1 MFKSISILLI
11 FFLLTTFGCQEKP
24 EYKSELTEISAEKLR
39 DKIRGGLLGQILG
52 NLNGIPHEM
61 DYIDEPGNVKNYI
74 PALPNG
80 ARTDDDTDFEWVYI
94 KVMQDENTIFLSP
107 ERLAALWKERINSGI
122 WCSNRYSRYLMDLGI
137 NPPLTSSF
145 VLNPWADFNISGQF
159 ICETFGLLAPGMPQT
174 ASKIGLNYT
183 RITID
188 LEPAQ
193 TTQLFCTMISTAF
206 FEEDIQT
213 ILEAGISALDMNS
226 ELRSIISDV
235 RNWHEQYPDNWRETR
250 RLLRDKYTKFGGE
263 MRDKNGYELN
273 TAATIAAL
281 LYGEGDFIKT
291 LTTAFNFGWDADN
304 TAATAGT
311 IVGVIK
317 GHRWMMGQNWQI
329 VDRYHNTKRENMPED
344 ETITS
349 FADRVIDLAE
359 KVIIQNG
366 GKRSFRNGKPVF
378 YIATEGPENVE
389 PLSDMAKKTKMMK
402 NQLGP
407 EIEKIIA
414 TGSDEQAMARSAYIA
429 ICTDMAAELKE
440 KYPENWEKSLESLTA
455 YWRVMQNIFYDDE
468 VPRVLPLREKA
479 LAAGLKKPTAQRDV
493 W

>member
-1 MFKSISILLI
+1 M
-11 FFLLTTFGCQEKP
+11 
-24 EYKSELTEISAEKLR
+24 SESDLTEISAEQLR
-39 DKIRGGLLGQILG
+39 DKIRGGLLGQMLG
-52 NLNGIPHEM
+52 NLNGIQHEM
-61 DYIDEPGNVKNYI
+61 QYIDEPGNVKDYT

-80 ARTDDDTDFEWVYI
+80 ARTDDDTDFEWVYV
-94 KVMQDENTIFLSP
+94 KVMQDENTIFLSSD
-107 ERLAALWKERINSGI
+107 RLAKLWKERINRGI

-137 NPPLTSSF
+137 NPPMTSNF

-159 ICETFGLLAPGMPQT
+159 ICETFGLMAPGMPQT
-174 ASKIGLNYT
+174 ASRIGLNFT

-193 TTQLFCTMISTAF
+193 TTQLFCTMISSAF
-206 FEEDIQT
+206 FYSNIDT
-213 ILEAGISALDMNS
+213 ILDRGLTAIDPKS
-226 ELRSIISDV
+226 ELREIINDV
-235 RNWHEQYPDNWRETR
+235 RKWYHANKDDWRKT
-250 RLLRDKYTKFGGE
+250 RLLVKEKYTKHGGG

-281 LYGEGDFIKT
+281 LYGQGDFVKT
-291 LTTAFNFGWDADN
+291 LITAFNFGWDADN

-317 GHRWMMGQNWQI
+317 GYRWMMSQDWKI

-359 KVIIQNG
+359 RVIIKNG
-366 GKRSFRNGKPVF
+366 GKRVILNGKPV
-378 YIATEGPENVE
+378 YKIKAEKPENVE
-389 PLSDMAKKTKMMK
+389 PLSDVVQTAEEMKKEMGSE
-402 NQLGP
+402 L
-407 EIEKIIA
+407 EKIIVE
-414 TGSDEQAMARSAYIA
+414 GVNEQDLARSAYIA
-429 ICTDMAAELKE
+429 ICIDLAPELKE
-440 KYPENWEKSLESLTA
+440 KYPDNWGKALNALTS

-479 LAAGLKKPTAQRDV
+479 LTAGLKRPVAQRDV

>member
-1 MFKSISILLI
+1 MKNIFKITIVI
-11 FFLLTTFGCQEKP
+11 VFLCLSCNGVPDSGK
-24 EYKSELTEISAEKLR
+24 ELTEISAEELR
-39 DKIRGGLLGQILG
+39 DKIRGGLLGQMLG

-61 DYIDEPGNVKNYI
+61 QYIDQPGIVTEYI
-74 PALPNG
+74 PDLPNG
-80 ARTDDDTDFEWVYI
+80 AQTDDDTDFEWVYV
-94 KVMQDENTIFLSP
+94 KVMQDDNEIFLSP
-107 ERLAALWKERINSGI
+107 ERLAALWKERINRGI

-137 NPPLTSSF
+137 DPPMTSNF

-159 ICETFGLLAPGMPQT
+159 ICETFGLMAPGMPQT
-174 ASKIGLNYT
+174 ASRIGLNFT

-193 TTQLFCTMISTAF
+193 TTQLFCTMISSAF
-206 FEEDIQT
+206 FYSAIDT
-213 ILEAGISALDMNS
+213 ILDLGLAAIDPKS
-226 ELRSIISDV
+226 ELREIISDV
-235 RNWHEQYPDNWRETR
+235 RNWHQTNKGDWRKTR
-250 RLLRDKYTKFGGE
+250 QLVKEKYTRYGGG

-281 LYGEGDFIKT
+281 LYGQGDFVKT
-291 LTTAFNFGWDADN
+291 LITAFNFGWDADN

-317 GHRWMMGQNWQI
+317 GYRWMMSQDWKI

-359 KVIIQNG
+359 KVIISNG
-366 GKRSFRNGKPVF
+366 GQRISPNGRPV
-378 YIATEGPENVE
+378 YQIKTENPDNVE
-389 PLSDMAKKTKMMK
+389 PLSDLVQTAEEMRKTMRSE
-402 NQLGP
+402 L
-407 EIEKIIA
+407 EKVIIDG
-414 TGSDEQAMARSAYIA
+414 TNEQDLARTAYIA
-429 ICTDMAAELKE
+429 ICIDLAPELKE
-440 KYPENWEKSLESLTA
+440 KYPEKWNIALIALTS

-479 LAAGLKKPTAQRDV
+479 ISAGLKKPPSQRDV

>member
-1 MFKSISILLI
+1 MRNILKLIVVILWLCISCSEVPDA
-11 FFLLTTFGCQEKP
+11 GN
-24 EYKSELTEISAEKLR
+24 ELTEVSAEQLR
-39 DKIRGGLLGQILG
+39 DKIRGGLLGQMLG

-61 DYIDEPGNVKNYI
+61 DYIDEPGNVQEYT

-80 ARTDDDTDFEWVYI
+80 ARTDDDTDFEWVYV
-94 KVMQDENTIFLSP
+94 KVMQDENTIYLSP
-107 ERLAALWKERINSGI
+107 ERMADLWKERINSGI

-137 NPPLTSSF
+137 HPPLTSNF
-145 VLNPWADFNISGQF
+145 ALNPWADFNISGQF
-159 ICETFGLLAPGMPQT
+159 ICETFGLMAPGMPQT
-174 ASKIGLNYT
+174 ASKIGLNFT

-206 FEEDIQT
+206 FKDDINE
-213 ILEAGISALDMNS
+213 ILDDGLAALDAKS
-226 ELRSIISDV
+226 ELREIISDV
-235 RNWHEQYPDNWRETR
+235 KDWYHQYPQDWRITR
-250 RLLRDKYTKFGGE
+250 QLVKEKYTKYNGE
-263 MRDKNGYELN
+263 MRDRNGYELN

-281 LYGEGDFIKT
+281 LYGDGDFVQT
-291 LTTAFNFGWDADN
+291 LMTAFNFGWDADN

-317 GHRWMMGQNWQI
+317 GYRWMMAQGWKI

-359 KVIIQNG
+359 RIIING
-366 GKRSFRNGKPVF
+366 EGKRILKDGNPV
-378 YIATEGPENVE
+378 YMIAIEKPENVE
-389 PLSDMAKKTKMMK
+389 PLQDMNQKIEAMKKTMGPGIK
-402 NQLGP
+402 NT
-407 EIEKIIA
+407 IA
-414 TGSDEQAMARSAYIA
+414 KGGSEQDLARSAYIA
-429 ICTDMAAELKE
+429 ICIDLAKELKSE
-440 KYPENWEKSLESLTA
+440 YPENWDKALAALTS
-455 YWRVMQNIFYDDE
+455 YWKVLQNIYYDDE

-479 LAAGLKKPTAQRDV
+479 NAAGLKKPPAQRDV

>member
-1 MFKSISILLI
+1 MKIIISIGILLLFTI
-11 FFLLTTFGCQEKP
+11 SCQENQ
-24 EYKSELTEISAEKLR
+24 KSKSDFSEISAEQLR

-61 DYIDEPGNVKNYI
+61 QYIEEPGNVQNYT
-74 PALPNG
+74 PSLPNG
-80 ARTDDDTDFEWVYI
+80 ARTDDDTDFEWVYV

-107 ERLAALWKERINSGI
+107 DRLTELWKERINRGI

-137 NPPLTSSF
+137 KPPLTSNF

-159 ICETFGLLAPGMPQT
+159 ICETFGLMAPGMPQT
-174 ASKIGLNYT
+174 ASRIGLNYT

-206 FEEDIQT
+206 FSDEIQM
-213 ILEAGISALDMNS
+213 ILDAGLEALDPKS
-226 ELRSIISDV
+226 EIRNIITDV
-235 RNWHEQYPDNWRETR
+235 RNWYIKYPEDWRMTR
-250 RLLRDKYTKFGGE
+250 RLVQEKYTRFGGK
-263 MRDKNGYELN
+263 MRDRNGFELN

-281 LYGEGDFIKT
+281 LYGQGDFIKT
-291 LTTAFNFGWDADN
+291 LVSAFNFGWDADN

-317 GHRWMMGQNWQI
+317 GYRWMMSQGWQI

-359 KVIIQNG
+359 KVIVKNG
-366 GKRSFRNGKPVF
+366 GK
-378 YIATEGPENVE
+378 
-389 PLSDMAKKTKMMK
+389 
-402 NQLGP
+402 
-407 EIEKIIA
+407 KIYHD
-414 TGSDEQAMARSAYIA
+414 G
-429 ICTDMAAELKE
+429 
-440 KYPENWEKSLESLTA
+440 
-455 YWRVMQNIFYDDE
+455 
-468 VPRVLPLREKA
+468 
-479 LAAGLKKPTAQRDV
+479 
-493 W
+493 

>member
-1 MFKSISILLI
+1 MRRFLKLAILMFLLSISCNKKVDIESGL
-11 FFLLTTFGCQEKP
+11 K
-24 EYKSELTEISAEKLR
+24 EISAQDLR

-61 DYIDEPGNVKNYI
+61 QYIDEPGNVIDYT

-94 KVMQDENTIFLSP
+94 KVMQDENEIFLSS
-107 ERLAALWKERINSGI
+107 ERLAELWKERINRRI

-137 NPPLTSSF
+137 NPPMTSNF
-145 VLNPWADFNISGQF
+145 ILNPWADFNISGQF
-159 ICETFGLLAPGMPQT
+159 ICETFGLIAPGMPQT
-174 ASKIGLNYT
+174 ASRIGLNFT

-193 TTQLFCTMISTAF
+193 TTQLFCTMISSAF
-206 FEEDIQT
+206 FYNDIET
-213 ILEAGISALDMNS
+213 ILDRGLTAIDPKS
-226 ELRSIISDV
+226 ELREIIKDV
-235 RNWHEQYPDNWRETR
+235 RTWYHENKDDWRKT
-250 RLLRDKYTKFGGE
+250 RLLVKEKYTKYGGG

-281 LYGEGDFIKT
+281 LYGQGDFVKT
-291 LTTAFNFGWDADN
+291 LITAFNFGWDADN

-317 GHRWMMGQNWQI
+317 GYRWMMAQDWKI
-329 VDRYHNTKRENMPED
+329 VDRYHNTTRENMPED

-349 FADRVIDLAE
+349 FADRIIDLAE
-359 KVIIQNG
+359 RVIIKNG
-366 GKRSFRNGKPVF
+366 GKRALHNGKPA
-378 YIATEGPENVE
+378 YQIKTEQPENVE
-389 PLSDMAKKTKMMK
+389 PLSDIIQTAEDMKKTMGSA
-402 NQLGP
+402 L
-407 EIEKIIA
+407 EKVIVGG
-414 TGSDEQAMARSAYIA
+414 TNEQDLARTAYIA
-429 ICTDMAAELKE
+429 ICIDLAPELNE
-440 KYPENWEKSLESLTA
+440 KYPEQWEKAINALTT
-455 YWRVMQNIFYDDE
+455 YWRVLQNIYYDDE

-479 LAAGLKKPTAQRDV
+479 LAAGLKKPPSQRDV